1 MIHAAITAVALSCCT
16 TITIAGNTERPN
28 EGTSIDFKGG
38 SVAEYIQQVTDG
50 FQSDDQ
56 DPNIVLLPGT
66 EGVSLP
72 AISIRVTA
80 PADAFAAISDFIYTG
95 RDGKRISVDFE
106 TIGGDTTIYR
116 ISGRE
121 WVPGNRSPTN
131 SRAASPRTFAEDMT
145 VTIMRVPGSKIP
157 SVIDIATKAIEL
169 AGLSERTN
177 MVPLVEDDL
186 LLVSSTRIGID
197 LVGEVVFEILRP
209 DRKNDEK
216 KRSRG
221 EVPVETQ
228 DRDSIRS
235 EISRLAKLKKDAS
248 SKPGS
253 RKAIDER
260 LRSTLK
266 RLRDTN

>member
-1 MIHAAITAVALSCCT
+1 MIIT
-16 TITIAGNTERPN
+16 
-28 EGTSIDFKGG
+28 K
-38 SVAEYIQQVTDG
+38 
-50 FQSDDQ
+50 
-56 DPNIVLLPGT
+56 
-66 EGVSLP
+66 
-72 AISIRVTA
+72 
-80 PADAFAAISDFIYTG
+80 
-95 RDGKRISVDFE
+95 E
-106 TIGGDTTIYR
+106 TL
-116 ISGRE
+116 
-121 WVPGNRSPTN
+121 NRQL
-131 SRAASPRTFAEDMT
+131 DMT

-248 SKPGS
+248 SNPGS